1 MAAKSISVPVTGNT
15 APLRKSLTSAEKQ
28 LKRFSAQAT
37 ADMKRASMAFAVAA
51 GGAALFAT
59 SMNRAFEEMA
69 TADARIVQ
77 IIKSMGQFDGQ
88 VNTTA
93 NRLIKLA
100 RVTALKT
107 GVDVNSIKSM
117 QAQLLT
123 FSQIAKTAGAV
134 GSSFDRATQAS
145 MDMQAANIG
154 GGDAAIALGKALQ
167 EPIRGITALRRVG
180 VSFTDAEGEKIRAL
194 VESNQILQAQDV
206 ILTAIETQVKGTAEA
221 TANASDRM
229 REGMR
234 VVKEEI
240 GRGLAPAF
248 EELAALA
255 VRFGTW
261 SEKNGPIVAALAVAF
276 VGLAVSVTAVKA
288 AMAIATAVSAAY
300 ALAQTGLAAA
310 NIAVQ
315 VSTVV
320 GIASAV
326 AATATI
332 AVLTKKVYDNA
343 AAHRN
348 NSAAMAGAATE
359 ARGLAR
365 ALQLPGQQ
373 LAMIDQ
379 MMADEEE
386 RRRAASL
393 AGAQSAKTARD
404 AERQKFQTIKDGLK
418 SAKDALRSYIQ
429 TISEAINKEVSLGQ
443 AFANAAT
450 DQAAAQDG
458 INDALR
464 DRADAYAALD
474 QAKANRDQNA
484 YDEALRRVADSEAAV
499 TKAQQVKPKDYT
511 AMFAEQIAAAKAFGG
526 YVKQLVQNGLG
537 RAGLAQ
543 ILELGPVAGA
553 QVAQNLLAG
562 TGGLTIGGLNTDL
575 ADIAATGTA
584 AGMAIPGVTETL
596 GATATR
602 GAGGTYNITINAGVG
617 DPIEIGRQVVGVLQ
631 QYEKRVGALPVKV
644 RAPKRKKR

>member
-28 LKRFSAQAT
+28 LKRFSVQAT
-37 ADMKRASMAFAVAA
+37 AEMKRASMAFAVAA
-51 GGAALFAT
+51 GGAALLAT

-69 TADARIVQ
+69 TSDARIVQ

-88 VNTTA
+88 VNNTA
-93 NRLIKLA
+93 ARLIKLA
-100 RVTALKT
+100 RATALKT
-107 GVDVNSIKSM
+107 GVDNNSIKAM

-123 FSQIAKTAGAV
+123 FSEIAKTAGVV
-134 GSSFDRATQAS
+134 GSSFDRATKAGI
-145 MDMQAANIG
+145 DLAAAGFGSIESN
-154 GGDAAIALGKALQ
+154 AVQLGRALQ
-167 EPIRGITALRRVG
+167 DPVRGVAALAESG
-180 VSFTDAEGEKIRAL
+180 VTFNDQQLELIQTL
-194 VESNQILQAQDV
+194 VATNQILKAQDL
-206 ILTAIETQVKGTAEA
+206 ILGAIEQQVGGTAAA
-221 TANASDRM
+221 TATGSARM

-240 GRGLAPAF
+240 GRGLAPVF
-248 EELAALA
+248 EQLAALA

-261 SEKNGPIVAALAVAF
+261 AEKNGPIVAALAVAF
-276 VGLAVSVTAVKA
+276 TGLAVSVTAVKA
-288 AMAIATAVSAAY
+288 VMAIATAVSAAF

-393 AGAQSAKTARD
+393 AGAQNAKTARD

-450 DQAAAQDG
+450 DQAAAQDD

-644 RAPKRKKR
+644 RAPKKKR